1 MAWATCSTSSTC
13 ADTTGSVWYSWV
25 LNTGSNCTSTAS
37 TITTCSS
44 PTSNAVWTIWV
55 DDGPSQIVNQGTCHP
70 DYYSYRAPAVHEAP
84 RQTPEQQ
91 AAAAEAAAQ
100 AEAERV
106 RVNKEEQE
114 RKAVAAKRAMEL
126 LRENLSKK
134 QREALDKNGWFLVE
148 GGKSKK
154 TYRIQGDRCAGNI
167 TELEGEQAVARYCV
181 HASYEIPLGDQLLAQ
196 AISLRYDEEYLL
208 KIANKT
214 SLRQAA

>member
-1 MAWATCSTSSTC
+1 MAWATCNTSSTC

-25 LNTGSNCTSTAS
+25 MNTGSCT
-37 TITTCSS
+37 TTSSCTS
-44 PTSNAVWTIWV
+44 PTSNSVWTIWV
-55 DDGPSQIVNQGTCHP
+55 DDGPTSHIVSQGTAEI
-70 DYYSYRAPAVHEAP
+70 YYARQNAYVAPK
-84 RQTPEQQ
+84 QTPEQQ
-91 AAAAEAAAQ
+91 AAAQQAAAQ

-106 RVNKEEQE
+106 RINKEEEE

-134 QREALDKNGWFLVE
+134 QRDALDKNGWFLVE

-214 SLRQAA
+214 LLQQAA